1 MRSSKR
7 RFSGPLRKMTDCIS
21 HLDFGY
27 LSRQALVGN
36 FDGGDIS
43 SDGGLMLL
51 AEVDQALG
59 LTAQMAAR
67 LADSRQAGKVRH
79 SVHDLPPS
87 ALPLLELGSGP
98 VGSSLLSILA

>member
-1 MRSSKR
+1 
-7 RFSGPLRKMTDCIS
+7 
-21 HLDFGY
+21 LDFGF

-51 AEVDQALG
+51 AQVDQALG

-67 LADSRQAGKVRH
+67 LDDSR
-79 SVHDLPPS
+79 
-87 ALPLLELGSGP
+87 
-98 VGSSLLSILA
+98 